1 MTRSQVYP
9 SRWLNA
15 VDLSPDGE
23 QVTIRK
29 VTMKEIGGKRER
41 KPICAFEEIDKELVI
56 NLTNWTCI
64 EELTGEADSDKWPG
78 HVVKLVRVRVP
89 YGGKNVEA
97 IRVEAAD
104 AKLRRSLPLKKSNQ
118 AEMAFD
124 I

>member
-15 VDLSPDGE
+15 ADVSPDGE
-23 QVTIRK
+23 HVTIRK
-29 VTMKEIGGKRER
+29 VTMQEIGEKRER
-41 KPICAFEEIDKELVI
+41 KPICAFDEIDKELVV
-56 NLTNWTCI
+56 NVTNWTSI
-64 EELTGEADSDKWPG
+64 EELTGEDDSDKWPG

-97 IRVEAAD
+97 IRVEAAG
-104 AKLRRSLPLKKSNQ
+104 AKLRRSLPFKKSKQ
-118 AEMAFD
+118 AENAFD